1 MEIPMEDNAD
11 RIEAIEDRIAALY
24 GLMKH
29 VADALAVQRARID
42 EEHARLRAHA
52 LVTAAMLQGFGRL
65 APVPALE
72 IIALLERSTRH
83 LAVSEAHEA
92 TVQELR
98 EIVSALRSQ
107 QRIAEHSGA

>member
-1 MEIPMEDNAD
+1 METAMDESTE

-29 VADALAVQRARID
+29 VADALAVQRSRID
-42 EEHARLRAHA
+42 EEHGRLRAHA

-65 APVPALE
+65 APAPALE

-83 LAVSEAHEA
+83 LAGVAAHEA

-98 EIVSALRSQ
+98 EIVNALKGQ